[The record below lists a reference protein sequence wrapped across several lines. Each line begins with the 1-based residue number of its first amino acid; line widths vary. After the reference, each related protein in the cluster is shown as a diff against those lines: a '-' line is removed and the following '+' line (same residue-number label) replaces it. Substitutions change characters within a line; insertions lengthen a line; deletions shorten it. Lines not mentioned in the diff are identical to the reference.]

1 MIKEKKDFGMSDVI
15 VNWKKL
21 ESAGQIE
28 DLRQVSNDKPV
39 VVFKHSTRCSI
50 SGMVLSRL
58 QREWNEEEMEGIE
71 FYFLDLLSNRD
82 ISSKV
87 AEKFGVEHQSP
98 QLIIIKDGEAVYNT
112 SHMGV
117 SYHEMKKHL
126 K

>member
-1 MIKEKKDFGMSDVI
+1 MSDVI
-15 VNWKKL
+15 VNWKRL
-21 ESAGQIE
+21 DSEEQIKAIE
-28 DLRQVSNDKPV
+28 QASKDKPV

-58 QREWNEEEMEGIE
+58 QRDWNEDEMEGLE
-71 FYFLDLLSNRD
+71 FYYLDLLSNRD

-98 QLIIIKDGEAVYNT
+98 QLIIIRNGEAVFHT

-117 SYHEMKKHL
+117 SYNEMKQNL